1 MYYLQGGLFLSVLNL
16 FSLQKNEQ
24 KQKKKF
30 YTLVPYQ
37 DYDCYKIFGYS
48 LLSCADLS
56 VYLFC
61 FVLLMFQICCFVF
74 YILCMEVVLLLNH
87 WLGIHFLPVQALLD
101 ILQFCLFWHQQ
112 KYCTAKEVEIFRSWL
127 RTNWLQTTE
136 DIFV

>member
-1 MYYLQGGLFLSVLNL
+1 MPNCKWKGLIYNIVLGFWLLETDAPIKILINGVLRIMTFWNRNLAFKKWNVRIIIVIIVRNTEGTMYYLQGGLFLSVLNL

-56 VYLFC
+56 SCFLFIC
-61 FVLLMFQICCFVF
+61 FVLYF
-74 YILCMEVVLLLNH
+74 
-87 WLGIHFLPVQALLD
+87 
-101 ILQFCLFWHQQ
+101 
-112 KYCTAKEVEIFRSWL
+112 
-127 RTNWLQTTE
+127 
-136 DIFV
+136 